1 MLKRLV
7 NKCLQWL
14 GFEIVS
20 TSRIGSRAIRDAARV
35 LQLLNDDAILIF
47 DVGANDGGTAA
58 SMRQTFPGATIYC
71 FEPFRT
77 TFDRLSKKFRRSH
90 GIICEQMGF
99 SDKAGN
105 VACVVHENS
114 ELNSVRAELNSRSS
128 NQTPETVKLSTI
140 DEYCYQEN
148 IERISLLKTDTEGF
162 DLHVLRGARS
172 MLESGKIDVIVCEV
186 GVQRDDS
193 RHTPLWHVSEFLQER
208 GYRIVSI
215 AEQMPSQTN
224 LQMDYCNAVFA
235 LRSLLLLSSRIGR
248 NDL

>member
-7 NKCLQWL
+7 NNCLQSV

-20 TSRIGSRAIRDAARV
+20 TSRIGSRAIRDAARI
-35 LQLLNDDAILIF
+35 LQLLNDGAILIF
-47 DVGANDGGTAA
+47 DVGANEGGTAA
-58 SMRQTFPGATIYC
+58 SMLQAFPNATVYC

-77 TFDRLSKKFRRSH
+77 TFDRLSKRFRGTD

-105 VACVVHENS
+105 VSCVVHENS
-114 ELNSVRAELNSRSS
+114 ELNSVRAELNSELP
-128 NQTPETVKLSTI
+128 NQMQETVKLSTI
-140 DEYCYQEN
+140 DDYCLQRG

-162 DLHVLRGARS
+162 DLHVLRGAQS
-172 MLESGKIDVIVCEV
+172 MLETGKIDVIVCEV

-193 RHTPLWHVSEFLQER
+193 RHTSLWHVSEFLQER
-208 GYRIVSI
+208 GYSIVSI

-224 LQMDYCNAVFA
+224 LQIDYCNVVFG
-235 LRSLLLLSSRIGR
+235 LRSLLLSSSRIGI
-248 NDL
+248 NNP